1 MIKYYL
7 HAFILF
13 SIAYVVAGELPQ
25 ELQKIAVNREKFETL
40 VVDHIVVGN
49 ATEALSLLDMVDS
62 KKDRD
67 FLAQINALTADCER
81 GYLENNEIMRSY
93 MQEDVT
99 SLVLGMSLFAC
110 GVAAQ
115 QVANSPVA
123 ALVLYAG
130 SLGFTASGVINTSWV
145 SNRMHENHSKLKS
158 YRDIQAVLTDRL
170 QDNSVHL
177 NSNLTEG
184 ESSDDDAE

>member
-7 HAFILF
+7 HAFIFF

-40 VVDHIVVGN
+40 VVDHIVTGN

-67 FLAQINALTADCER
+67 FLAQINALTIDYER
-81 GYLENNEIMRSY
+81 DHLENNEIMRSY

-115 QVANSPVA
+115 QVTNSPVA
-123 ALVLYAG
+123 ALVLYVG

-145 SNRMHENHSKLKS
+145 SNRMRENHSKIKS

-184 ESSDDDAE
+184 ESSDGDAE